1 MAKPRSGQPQF
12 QFLKKLFVGGI
23 NSVELRDQVEVVPV
37 GKLETDGGPSGA
49 HATCL
54 KGTERTIIT
63 VVQLFDLVF
72 GNVELNL
79 FVMKNIVTHKVDAT
93 SIEGHRALE
102 TKGWWGQHNMGLD
115 PIQPG
120 AVPEIIFKDQKAVL
134 YHHGPAFRH
143 YYLKIRTLLWLNL
156 RLSVLFDTIKRNR

>member
-12 QFLKKLFVGGI
+12 QFLKKLFVGRVD
-23 NSVELRDQVEVVPV
+23 SVEFRDQVEVVPV

-49 HATCL
+49 HAPCL
-54 KGTERTIIT
+54 KGAERTIVA
-63 VVQLFDLVF
+63 VVQLLYLIF
-72 GNVELNL
+72 GNIELHL

-93 SIEGHRALE
+93 GIESHRALK
-102 TKGWWGQHNMGLD
+102 TKGGWGQHNVGLD

-134 YHHGPAFRH
+134 YHHGPAIRH
-143 YYLKIRTLLWLNL
+143 CYLKIRTLLWLNL
-156 RLSVLFDTIKRNR
+156 RLFVLFDITKRNK